1 MSSALEAEV
10 LDGDPTLVA
19 ALAGQ
24 DMAMLKAR
32 YQAQDEFL
40 FLPDFLPKPMRE
52 AIQARLPGLEAV
64 VHRNYVPGHKK
75 GGSVSRYR
83 LDERAPEIPALYS
96 DPAFV
101 DWLQR
106 LCGEHLLPCPAE
118 DPHAYALYYYTE
130 PGDHIGYHYDTSYY
144 RGKRYT
150 VLIGVVDDS
159 SSRLEYQLYR
169 DHPKRVTEPEAIA
182 LSPGSLVV
190 FNGDK
195 LYHRITSLG
204 KNETRIALTLEYV
217 TDTRMQPWQRFISNM
232 KDAIAYFGFRQVFR
246 GSGGRDR
253 HAARSD

>member
-1 MSSALEAEV
+1 VSLAPETKVSHSNPV
-10 LDGDPTLVA
+10 LVA
-19 ALAGQ
+19 ALAGL
-24 DMAMLKAR
+24 DMAALKQC

-40 FLPDFLPKPMRE
+40 FVANFLPKSMLK
-52 AIQARLPGLEAV
+52 AIQARLPALEEM
-64 VHRNYVPGHKK
+64 VHRNYIPRHKK
-75 GGSVSRYR
+75 GGSVSRY
-83 LDERAPEIPALYS
+83 LLHESAPEIAALYS

-101 DWLQR
+101 GWLQR
-106 LCGEHLLPCPAE
+106 LCDADLLPCPAQ

-169 DHPKRVTEPEAIA
+169 DDPQRATEQGGIA
-182 LSPGSLVV
+182 LNPGGLVV

-195 LYHRITSLG
+195 LYHRITTLG
-204 KNETRIALTLEYV
+204 KNEIRIVLTLEYV
-217 TDTRMQPWQRFISNM
+217 TNTGMHPWQRFVSNM

-246 GSGGRDR
+246 GS
-253 HAARSD
+253 ARRT